1 MNQMNQRDETALSLL
16 AEKQSHGEEI
26 SILDL
31 DYNEE
36 KHNGEKKLAWYCF
49 SCLSEM
55 SLWGTEVAEQFC
67 TRVTRDP

>member
-36 KHNGEKKLAWYCF
+36 KHNGEKKLA
-49 SCLSEM
+49 
-55 SLWGTEVAEQFC
+55 
-67 TRVTRDP
+67 